1 MAKSGFKLP
10 WEITGSGHLM
20 TCNGKKMK
28 PKNINH
34 YIGGTINLTLVYLI
48 IIEYEMFMGFPI
60 KLIKIGFGTDIR

>member
-48 IIEYEMFMGFPI
+48 TKEYEMIMGISI
-60 KLIKIGFGTDIR
+60 KRRNVGFGTDIG